1 MSEQEGET
9 VLLDKLAGSL
19 LDYVEDEDALDGAL
33 RLREDL
39 LDKRLMMTARLQHKM
54 VDNLADGQEHRA
66 QAQQFVQSMID
77 KFSKRTTQIDAEA
90 ERLGIVD
97 AAEKAELGAKVRAK
111 KQKELTLPELHP
123 DFRVPIR
130 RFFE

>member
-39 LDKRLMMTARLQHKM
+39 LDKRLMMTARLQHKI
-54 VDNLADGQEHRA
+54 VDNLVDGQKHRA

-77 KFSKRTTQIDAEA
+77 KF
-90 ERLGIVD
+90 
-97 AAEKAELGAKVRAK
+97 
-111 KQKELTLPELHP
+111 
-123 DFRVPIR
+123 RVEVILDS
-130 RFFE
+130 

>member
-19 LDYVEDEDALDGAL
+19 LDYVEDEDALDGGL

-39 LDKRLMMTARLQHKM
+39 SDKRLMMTARLQDKM

-77 KFSKRTTQIDAEA
+77 KF
-90 ERLGIVD
+90 
-97 AAEKAELGAKVRAK
+97 
-111 KQKELTLPELHP
+111 
-123 DFRVPIR
+123 RVVVILDS
-130 RFFE
+130 

>member
-19 LDYVEDEDALDGAL
+19 LDYVEDEEALDGPL

-39 LDKRLMMTARLQHKM
+39 LDKRLMMTARLQHTM
-54 VDNLADGQEHRA
+54 VDNLADGQKQHRA

-77 KFSKRTTQIDAEA
+77 KFRIEVILDS
-90 ERLGIVD
+90 
-97 AAEKAELGAKVRAK
+97 
-111 KQKELTLPELHP
+111 
-123 DFRVPIR
+123 
-130 RFFE
+130 

>member
-19 LDYVEDEDALDGAL
+19 LDYVEDELDGAL

-39 LDKRLMMTARLQHKM
+39 LDKRLMMTARLQHEM
-54 VDNLADGQEHRA
+54 VDKLADGQEHRA

-77 KFSKRTTQIDAEA
+77 KF
-90 ERLGIVD
+90 
-97 AAEKAELGAKVRAK
+97 
-111 KQKELTLPELHP
+111 
-123 DFRVPIR
+123 RVEIILDS
-130 RFFE
+130 

>member
-1 MSEQEGET
+1 MNEQEGET

-54 VDNLADGQEHRA
+54 VDNLADGQERRA

-77 KFSKRTTQIDAEA
+77 KF
-90 ERLGIVD
+90 
-97 AAEKAELGAKVRAK
+97 
-111 KQKELTLPELHP
+111 
-123 DFRVPIR
+123 RVEVILDS
-130 RFFE
+130 

>member
-1 MSEQEGET
+1 MSEQEADT

-54 VDNLADGQEHRA
+54 VDNLADGQGHRA

-77 KFSKRTTQIDAEA
+77 KF
-90 ERLGIVD
+90 
-97 AAEKAELGAKVRAK
+97 
-111 KQKELTLPELHP
+111 
-123 DFRVPIR
+123 RVEVILDS
-130 RFFE
+130 

>member
-19 LDYVEDEDALDGAL
+19 LDYVKDELDGAL

-39 LDKRLMMTARLQHKM
+39 LDKRLMMTARLQDKM
-54 VDNLADGQEHRA
+54 VNNLADGQEHRA

-77 KFSKRTTQIDAEA
+77 KF
-90 ERLGIVD
+90 
-97 AAEKAELGAKVRAK
+97 
-111 KQKELTLPELHP
+111 
-123 DFRVPIR
+123 RVEVILDS
-130 RFFE
+130 

>member
-1 MSEQEGET
+1 MSEQKGET

-77 KFSKRTTQIDAEA
+77 KF
-90 ERLGIVD
+90 
-97 AAEKAELGAKVRAK
+97 
-111 KQKELTLPELHP
+111 
-123 DFRVPIR
+123 RVEVILDS
-130 RFFE
+130 